1 MAANEKK
8 ASDKKA
14 GTRAAATPKVKAEAK
29 PKRTVTRARKPKAAA
44 PAVSEVRVEH
54 IAERAY
60 YLWQNGAGGDPAAH
74 WLQAE
79 RELAAA

>member
-8 ASDKKA
+8 SSDKKA

-29 PKRTVTRARKPKAAA
+29 PKKTVTRARKPKE
-44 PAVSEVRVEH
+44 VTEVRFQH